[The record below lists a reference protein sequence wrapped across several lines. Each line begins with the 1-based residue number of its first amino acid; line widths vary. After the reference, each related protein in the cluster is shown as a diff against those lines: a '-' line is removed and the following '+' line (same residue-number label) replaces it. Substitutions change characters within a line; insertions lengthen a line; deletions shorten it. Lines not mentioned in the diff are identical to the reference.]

1 MPRQSRAAPLSL
13 GPSYPAWKMN
23 AVKALHR
30 LHARAAIVTREWLW
44 TQLYVQGFSPAEAAR
59 LAEQEYR
66 TMHPPAWIKK
76 RR

>member
-1 MPRQSRAAPLSL
+1 M
-13 GPSYPAWKMN
+13 
-23 AVKALHR
+23 
-30 LHARAAIVTREWLW
+30 VTREWLW